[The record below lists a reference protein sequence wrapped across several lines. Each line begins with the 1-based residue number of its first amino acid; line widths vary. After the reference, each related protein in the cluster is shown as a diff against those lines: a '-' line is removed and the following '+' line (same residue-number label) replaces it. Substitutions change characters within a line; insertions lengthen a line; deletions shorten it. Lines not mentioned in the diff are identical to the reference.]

1 MHLSRRRHAVAVL
14 IMAGL
19 LAAAACSSAGTSS
32 SAPSAGNTATTSAG
46 STSQPAPSGS
56 DTATGSVL
64 QVGFATME
72 TGTTSFP
79 AILAN
84 AQAAVKYVNANMGGF
99 GGRKVELVPCD
110 MRNDAQ
116 SAQECGEEFADNPNM
131 PFAILAQ
138 SLAGTPYYAAMAAAH
153 KPTLGIEGI
162 TPADNA
168 PPDTYF
174 YYPGSNYYPLLVHYL
189 NTSGIKSLSYI
200 YEGEAS
206 SEAGEKYV
214 TSHLNPDIKVTATQ
228 VPANTANVTAQVAVS
243 GAGKSDLTMAFT
255 VDCSRVAIAFKSLS
269 ITPKKVIGD
278 PGCLDLATI
287 AQDPSLYQNWYFVE
301 NYKVAS
307 VSGNTDPD
315 VALFNSERGK
325 YGAGGT
331 IGAFGELGWGII
343 LTAANM
349 FKSSTAFTS
358 ASVLAT
364 IKSYKGP
371 VVMGSST
378 ISCPGPSPY
387 TATCTSGLYLYQVR
401 GGDLYE
407 VEPIQ

>member
-1 MHLSRRRHAVAVL
+1 MHPSRLRHVVAGFVV
-14 IMAGL
+14 AGL
-19 LAAAACSSAGTSS
+19 FAAVACSSSSNSSSSSS
-32 SAPSAGNTATTSAG
+32 SAAATTPAASGSA
-46 STSQPAPSGS
+46 APSGS
-56 DTATGSVL
+56 GHAATGSVI
-64 QVGFATME
+64 QVGFANMT

-84 AQAAVKYVNANMGGF
+84 AQAAVQYVNANLNGF
-99 GGRKVELVPCD
+99 GGHKVELVPCD
-110 MRNDAQ
+110 IKNDAQ
-116 SAQECGEEFADNPNM
+116 TAQECGQQFANDTSI

-162 TPADNA
+162 TPADND
-168 PPDTYF
+168 PPNTYF
-174 YYPGSNYYPLLVHYL
+174 YYPGSNYYPLLVSYL
-189 NTSGIKSLSYI
+189 NSSGIKSLSYI

-214 TSHLNPDIKVTATQ
+214 TSHLNPDIKVTTTQ
-228 VPANTANVTAQVAVS
+228 VPANSADVTAQVAAS
-243 GAGKSDLTMAFT
+243 GAGTSDMTMAFT
-255 VDCSRVAIAFKSLS
+255 VDCSRVATALKSLS

-278 PGCLDLATI
+278 PGCLNLATI
-287 AQDPSLYQNWYFVE
+287 AQNPSLYQNWYFVE

-307 VSGNTDPD
+307 VSGNTDAD
-315 VALFNSERGK
+315 VALFNAERGK

-349 FKSSTAFTS
+349 FKSSTDITS
-358 ASVLAT
+358 ASALAT
-364 IKSYKGP
+364 IKDYKGP

-378 ISCPGPSPY
+378 ISCPGPAPY
-387 TATCTSGLYLYQVR
+387 LATCTSGLYLYQVR
-401 GGDLYE
+401 NGNLYM
-407 VEPIQ
+407 VQPIE